1 MTKQDR
7 PATDIYVVGTGI
19 VGYRQLTSEAT
30 AALERSGSIHLLH
43 TQEIV
48 YEHFEAEYD
57 ADLID
62 LRGEY
67 HTVGHKC
74 VNVLV
79 DVRGHASRRPR
90 NSHRSGGITCVRQYQ
105 ENEIREDIYERMAGR
120 ILSEAEE
127 ATEPVAFALYGHP
140 LVYASPAKLI
150 LEEAPARDPT
160 VDVRPGVSAM
170 DCLYTDLNP
179 DLARKGIQMYEAT
192 DLLLREYDLN
202 NYVPL
207 MIWQIDLK
215 EYYPTDH
222 TVVLCRPST
231 TPLAES
237 ERIEYELDNLEAIHE
252 TVTPTHTLYVPPAR
266 ERQIQRPELRE
277 AVRSTGHLEGI
288 TETREE

>member
-62 LRGEY
+62 LRDG
-67 HTVGHKC
+67 
-74 VNVLV
+74 
-79 DVRGHASRRPR
+79 
-90 NSHRSGGITCVRQYQ
+90 YQ

-140 LVYASPAKLI
+140 LVYVSPAKLI
-150 LEEAPARDPT
+150 LEEAPARDLT

-170 DCLYTDLNP
+170 DCLYTDLNLDP
-179 DLARKGIQMYEAT
+179 ARKGIQMYEAT

-222 TVVLCRPST
+222 TVVLCRTST